1 MRFKD
6 IPKVPFVYRPCKNL
20 PGLIAIRIDEE
31 LTPAEVINSKL
42 LQSNIKEKQ

>member
-6 IPKVPFVYRPCKNL
+6 IPKVQFVYRPCKNL